1 MNHQPNTN
9 QLIKWQKGQPS
20 PNPNGR
26 PPKFI
31 TTLKKQGFH
40 PGDINRVILAILS
53 LQVEKVSEIA
63 SNDEYTILERI
74 VAKALINTLSKG
86 NLYALES
93 LLNRSV
99 VKSRTEND
107 LDSDKILRVTLNLNQ
122 DK

>member
-1 MNHQPNTN
+1 MNHQPQTD

-31 TTLKKQGFH
+31 TTLKKQGYH
-40 PGDINRVILAILS
+40 PGDINRVILVILS

-63 SNDEYTILERI
+63 SNDKYTILERI
-74 VAKALINTLSKG
+74 IAKALINTLSKG

-99 VKSRTEND
+99 GSPVRQQEIDIT
-107 LDSDKILRVTLNLNQ
+107 DKQIKVTLNLG
-122 DK
+122 D

>member
-1 MNHQPNTN
+1 MTPPTNH
-9 QLIKWQKGQPS
+9 LIKWQKGQPS

-40 PGDINRVILAILS
+40 PGDINRVILTILS

-74 VAKALINTLSKG
+74 IAKALINTLSKG

-99 VKSRTEND
+99 GSPVRQKEND
-107 LDSDKILRVTLNLNQ
+107 ITDKQIKVTLNLG
-122 DK
+122 D